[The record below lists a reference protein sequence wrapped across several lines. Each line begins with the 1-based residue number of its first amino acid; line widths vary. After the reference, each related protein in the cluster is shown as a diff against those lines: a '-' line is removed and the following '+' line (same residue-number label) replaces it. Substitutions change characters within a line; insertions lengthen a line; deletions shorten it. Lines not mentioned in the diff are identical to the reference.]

1 MRVIEER
8 HGFAGALRTSGGLG
22 AISGPPY
29 SEGRGVLETADE
41 LAGVGGEGP
50 ALGGRDRLARDE
62 LLAERID
69 EAPVLRDAIV
79 EVGARR
85 EPGGADVADHLALR
99 DAPAGADA
107 RAEAREV
114 VVHRLVARAVPER
127 HRDAVAAGP
136 ARGADAAVRDRAHR
150 RARRRAVVDGEVRAH
165 AAEDRMRARPGEA
178 GGDAGELERRFQ
190 EALAERAAGG
200 VVERPAAVGGAL
212 EADAGQHAAVAHVL
226 GDEDASVVDERVVGE
241 ARLDEQAEARSE
253 EHTSELQSQ
262 SNLVCRL
269 LLEKKKTFLTH
280 CSVQLLRDKS

>member
-1 MRVIEER
+1 ARDRRAADDAGPKDHER
-8 HGFAGALRTSGGLG
+8 GAPRSGRRRAKDVRGEPRHHHHDSTQDVDGAPDGPLADQARRDRSRRSLRPRSGRARGALSACPLARNTGNRGAPRLPPGRDERGGVWG

-107 RAEAREV
+107 RAEARAG
-114 VVHRLVARAVPER
+114 VVHR
-127 HRDAVAAGP
+127 
-136 ARGADAAVRDRAHR
+136 
-150 RARRRAVVDGEVRAH
+150 
-165 AAEDRMRARPGEA
+165 
-178 GGDAGELERRFQ
+178 
-190 EALAERAAGG
+190 
-200 VVERPAAVGGAL
+200 
-212 EADAGQHAAVAHVL
+212 
-226 GDEDASVVDERVVGE
+226 
-241 ARLDEQAEARSE
+241 
-253 EHTSELQSQ
+253 
-262 SNLVCRL
+262 
-269 LLEKKKTFLTH
+269 
-280 CSVQLLRDKS
+280 